1 MMMPEPKTKREIPVP
16 RKERR
21 KAEREKKKL
30 AKMKKKPKAAK
41 LESLSQT
48 NLNAAGLD
56 IGASEIYACVP
67 EGRDTEPV
75 RVFSTFTADLHTLAG
90 WLENCAADTV
100 AMESTGVC
108 RIPIYEILESRGF
121 RVSLTNA
128 RQLKNVP
135 GKKTDILDC
144 QWIQQ
149 LHTYGLLQGSFRP
162 EEDMCALREPV
173 RHRDNLIRYRS
184 GHIQHMRKALHL
196 MNIQPDNVISDIT
209 GKTGMLIIRAITE
222 GERDPVILARFRD
235 GRCAGSEDEIAR
247 SLEGS
252 YKAEHLF
259 ALRQS
264 LELYD
269 YYSEKIRDCDEE
281 IERKYAAFRPRAD
294 INEKP
299 LEKKEK
305 QSRGNAPDFDLRTY
319 PYQMAG
325 VDLTMIDGVSVL
337 TARTVLT
344 EIGLDMS
351 KWPTVRHFTSWL
363 GLCPQNSISGGKIL
377 KSGTRKTQNRAN
389 TALRRAAQSLS
400 RSHGCLGSYYRKMRA
415 KLGACQA
422 NVATAHKLARIIY
435 HMLRNQEEYED
446 RGREDEKKSRDRDIE
461 NLKKKL
467 RSSDWNLHPWQIK
480 NRQSASF

>member
-1 MMMPEPKTKREIPVP
+1 MMLPEPKMKREIPAP

-41 LESLSQT
+41 LESLSRI

-56 IGASEIYACVP
+56 IGASEIYVCVP

-90 WLENCAADTV
+90 WLENCAVDTV
-100 AMESTGVC
+100 AMESTGVYW
-108 RIPIYEILESRGF
+108 IPIYEILESRGF
-121 RVSLTNA
+121 RVSLINA

-162 EEDMCALREPV
+162 EEDMCALRELI

-184 GHIQHMRKALHL
+184 GHIQHMQKALHL
-196 MNIQPDNVISDIT
+196 MNVQLDNVISDIT
-209 GKTGMLIIRAITE
+209 GRTGMQIIRAITE
-222 GERDPVILARFRD
+222 GERDPVILARFRN
-235 GRCAGSEDEIAR
+235 GRCVSSEDEIAR
-247 SLEGS
+247 SLEGN

-269 YYSEKIRDCDEE
+269 YYSEKIRDCDDE
-281 IERKYAAFRPRAD
+281 IEKKYAAFRPRAD

-299 LEKKEK
+299 LKKK
-305 QSRGNAPDFDLRTY
+305 KLSRGNAPDFDLRTY
-319 PYQMAG
+319 LYQMAG

-337 TARTVLT
+337 TAQTVLT

-351 KWPTVRHFTSWL
+351 RWPTAGHFTSWL

-435 HMLRNQEEYED
+435 HMLKNQEEYED
-446 RGREDEKKSRDRDIE
+446 RGREDEKKGRDRDIKI
-461 NLKKKL
+461 LKKKAAKL
-467 RSSDWNLHPWQIK
+467 GLELAPAAN
-480 NRQSASF
+480 